1 MSVNR
6 IESMAVGI
14 GMAGVLLVM
23 ACSPAPGPGSPG
35 DTPDTALSYRHE
47 PLDTE
52 STTPGTRYSGDDP
65 GDSQLLER
73 SFENAPPIIPHSLTD
88 FLPITRTRNDCQ
100 DCHHPD
106 MAEDFEA
113 TPMPP
118 THFYDYRRDR
128 QLGDANPANY
138 NCTQCHV
145 PKADAPELVGNTF
158 QPEFRTDARRH
169 SSNLYDVRDEGVVED

>member
-6 IESMAVGI
+6 IESVVVGI
-14 GMAGVLLVM
+14 GMVAVLLVIG
-23 ACSPAPGPGSPG
+23 CSPAPGPGSPG
-35 DTPDTALSYRHE
+35 DIPDTALSYRHA

-52 STTPGTRYSGDDP
+52 VATPGTRYTDIEP

-73 SFENAPPIIPHSLTD
+73 SFENAPPIIPHSLANL
-88 FLPITRTRNDCQ
+88 LPITRTRNDCQ

-106 MAEDFEA
+106 VAEDFEA
-113 TPMPP
+113 TAMPP

-128 QLGDANPANY
+128 QLADANPANY

-145 PKADAPELVGNTF
+145 PQADAPELVRNTF
-158 QPEFRTDARRH
+158 QPEFRTDEGRR
-169 SSNLYDVRDEGVVED
+169 SSNLFDVRDEGVVED